1 MRPRRRSGVC
11 GPPLN
16 LIVRCPNLPSK
27 VFIVGVGLLLVG
39 LGINGVRTGTVLG
52 RIGSVQRA
60 GNPVWFWL
68 RVALY
73 LGSGVLAL
81 CVAWLRDV

>member
-1 MRPRRRSGVC
+1 M
-11 GPPLN
+11 
-16 LIVRCPNLPSK
+16 PSK

-39 LGINGVRTGTVLG
+39 LGLNGVRTGTVLG
-52 RIGSVQRA
+52 CIGSVQRA

-73 LGSGVLAL
+73 LGLGVLAS
-81 CVAWLRDV
+81 CVA